1 MKAFY
6 QKYKEAII
14 YIFFGVLATLVNMI
28 SYHVFFNNI
37 QLGNVVSTILA
48 WVLAFLFAFF
58 TNKFF
63 VFKSKAYALKAWIY
77 EFGTFFLCR
86 VFTGVLDVVVMYLG
100 VDLWGKALS
109 EGIALYA
116 IIGKWINQTPF
127 SLNSLVVKLGS
138 NFIVMVLNFI
148 ASKLII
154 FKKKRKAQ

>member
-109 EGIALYA
+109 EGIFIYG
-116 IIGKWINQTPF
+116 IVGKWIGQSPF
-127 SLNSLVVKLGS
+127 VLNSLVIKLGS
-138 NFIVMVLNFI
+138 NFIVMVLNYI

-154 FKKKRKAQ
+154 FNKKRKAQ